1 MPSNR
6 TAAVF
11 WDESYLWGLVA
22 VRALRQKGLRFDL
35 VTAGDIR
42 SGALEGRR
50 LLFVPGGWASNKLK
64 ALGDGGTAEIRRF
77 VREGGSYL
85 GFCGGAGLATQDGL
99 GLLLVERVP
108 TEHRVPSFSG
118 PIACSVDDDPI
129 WDNIYRP
136 VFHAWWPSQFSI
148 ADADV
153 RILARYGRALPDA
166 YSSDIQVGS
175 VMSDDEWATHEAAY
189 GIHLNP
195 ARLEG
200 EPAVVEGRYGRGR
213 VLLSLLHF
221 DTPDDGRGNRVL
233 RKLWA
238 DLGGQCRH
246 DAPEPDMRSR
256 FSQHGA
262 PLVNEARILIAAG
275 ESLGLW
281 QWRTPW
287 VLSWKRGVRGL
298 EYCTLAN
305 MAAAVS
311 EQLNVCFGDTVPEDI
326 AAQTAD
332 AAHFLALFRLR
343 AEELLRREEAAMRLE
358 PIAYNRC
365 KDPETRAVRTALFGD
380 AKSYG
385 GEFKATL
392 DRIDG
397 LLYAL
402 LKRRRT

>member
-1 MPSNR
+1 
-6 TAAVF
+6 
-11 WDESYLWGLVA
+11 
-22 VRALRQKGLRFDL
+22 
-35 VTAGDIR
+35 
-42 SGALEGRR
+42 
-50 LLFVPGGWASNKLK
+50 
-64 ALGDGGTAEIRRF
+64 
-77 VREGGSYL
+77 
-85 GFCGGAGLATQDGL
+85 
-99 GLLLVERVP
+99 
-108 TEHRVPSFSG
+108 VPSFSG
-118 PIACSVDDDPI
+118 PIACSVDDNPI

-166 YSSDIQVGS
+166 YSSDIRVGS
-175 VMSDDEWATHEAAY
+175 VMSDDEWAHHEAAY

-200 EPAVVEGRYGRGR
+200 EPAVVEGRYGGGL

-238 DLGGQCRH
+238 TLGGQCRH
-246 DAPEPDMRSR
+246 DDPQPEMRSQ
-256 FSQHGA
+256 FSHHGA
-262 PLVNEARILIAAG
+262 SLVNEARTLIAAG
-275 ESLGLW
+275 ETLGLW

-287 VLSWKRGVRGL
+287 VLRWKRGVRGL

-305 MAAAVS
+305 MAAAVA
-311 EQLNVCFGDTVPEDI
+311 EQLTACFGDTLPEDI

-332 AAHFLALFRLR
+332 AAHGLELFRLR
-343 AEELLRREEAAMRLE
+343 AEELLRREEAAMRRE

-365 KDPETRAVRTALFGD
+365 GDSETQAARSALFGD

-385 GEFKATL
+385 GAFKATL
-392 DRIDG
+392 DKMNA
-397 LLYAL
+397 LLYSL
-402 LKRRRT
+402 LKRRGT